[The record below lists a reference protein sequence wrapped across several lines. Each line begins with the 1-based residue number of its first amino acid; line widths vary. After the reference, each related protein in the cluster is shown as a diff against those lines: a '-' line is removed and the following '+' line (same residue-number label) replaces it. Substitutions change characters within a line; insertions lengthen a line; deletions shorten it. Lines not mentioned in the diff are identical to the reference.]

1 MIALERE
8 IAALTIDKLML
19 SGVTPETMEPE
30 LSLVEDYGLD
40 SIDLLELAM
49 AISRRYGV
57 EFKDGSEENV
67 VHFSSLRALARHV
80 HANRV
85 VEEAPLAT
93 PSAEERAFQ
102 EITAGLSEMFG
113 MSVETL
119 DKDTKLVEDL
129 DLDSLDALDL
139 VVRLQDRLGARIP
152 DDRLMELRTIGDV
165 VRVVTELTDKAI
177 PPASPAT

>member
-1 MIALERE
+1 MIPLERE

-19 SGVTPETMEPE
+19 SGLTPETMEPE

-49 AISRRYGV
+49 AISRKYGV

-67 VHFSSLRALARHV
+67 VHFASLRALARHV
-80 HANRV
+80 EANRE
-85 VEEAPLAT
+85 VEATAAAPT
-93 PSAEERAFQ
+93 AEERAFQ
-102 EITAGLSEMFG
+102 EITNGLSEMFG
-113 MSVETL
+113 MSVDTL
-119 DKDTKLVEDL
+119 DNDTKLVEDL

-139 VVRLQDRLGARIP
+139 VVRLQDKLGARIP

-165 VRVVTELTDKAI
+165 VRVVTELTDGTT
-177 PPASPAT
+177 ASATAAK